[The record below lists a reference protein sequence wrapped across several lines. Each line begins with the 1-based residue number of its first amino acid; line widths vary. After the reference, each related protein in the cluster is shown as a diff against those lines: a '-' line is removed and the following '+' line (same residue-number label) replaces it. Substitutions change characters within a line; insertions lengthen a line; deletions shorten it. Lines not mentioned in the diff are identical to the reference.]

1 MVGPIVG
8 TGARIAGNVAMKV
21 ITSEGA
27 ILGKAWWGFKARRE
41 IVAGIRTGLGLGA
54 GIGSFIND
62 GSNPYNDGETGTGPS
77 AYKFKKGNRR
87 FRQSRVSRSNKYC
100 RCPSKRSK
108 RLRGNGRY
116 SRSRFSY

>member
-8 TGARIAGNVAMKV
+8 TGARIAGNIGMRI

-27 ILGKAWWGFKARRE
+27 ILGKAWWGFKKRRE

-62 GSNPYNDGETGTGPS
+62 GSTPFDDNGIPEKSRYVSKAN
-77 AYKFKKGNRR
+77 KFRQKYNRR
-87 FRQSRVSRSNKYC
+87 SISRRNRC
-100 RCPSKRSK
+100 RCHRRST
-108 RLRGNGRY
+108 
-116 SRSRFSY
+116 SYRR

>member
-8 TGARIAGNVAMKV
+8 TAVRVGSNIAMRTLAA
-21 ITSEGA
+21 EGA

-62 GSNPYNDGETGTGPS
+62 GSSPFDSGKIPERV
-77 AYKFKKGNRR
+77 KFKTNKFSKKYRR
-87 FRQSRVSRSNKYC
+87 RNIPRCNCRNKY
-100 RCPSKRSK
+100 RRNSS
-108 RLRGNGRY
+108 RY
-116 SRSRFSY
+116 R